1 MESLKPQR
9 IMPWPA
15 LMTPP
20 SRGWSKIDGL
30 LRRSGIAL
38 AAFLILW
45 AILYA
50 NMVPR
55 TVAIKLGEAAPSDI
69 PVPTESVNRFET
81 ERLKKEAAAAV
92 KDVYFEDPKVL
103 AGAENTLAALFERL
117 GNLRRTVREN
127 SSDPAAALNAGVAEL
142 QSYLDRETGLSVDEE
157 QARHLIEASDE
168 AVLVL
173 KNRLSD
179 LIRSLMQAGIK
190 PDALETY
197 RRQVESEMAVS
208 DIPQELRPFAVQLGQ
223 RLLRPNLIF
232 DREETEARRKRAMDE
247 VVPVKFAKG
256 EIILRKGE
264 KVTSKHIAI
273 LQDLG
278 LLETRGRWREV
289 VSSGLYSVIFVAA
302 VGAYI
307 WLFQKDVS
315 RDDSKIVLVALV
327 GIGVMMLGQVFGAV
341 SGLLVPVAAAA
352 MLIGTL
358 IDLRLGF
365 VVSSV
370 LAMAV
375 GIMEGQDPRLMM
387 VGVMGGLA
395 GVYGITHL
403 GQRSDFMRAG
413 FIVGMTNILII
424 LTFYISGRLP
434 FSDAGLLKDLLW
446 GGLNG
451 IISAIVAMG
460 TLPYLESL
468 FEVITPVKLL
478 ELLNPNQP
486 LLKRLLIEAPGT
498 YHHSAMVANLAEAS
512 AEAVGGNS
520 LLARV
525 GGYYHDIGKLKR
537 PYFFIDNQF
546 GVDNPHEKLA
556 PSLSTLIITS
566 HVKDGV
572 ELAREWH
579 LPEAVVDFI
588 RTHHGTSLVSYFYS
602 RATTSNGQKAEG
614 ISEEDFRYEG
624 PKPSTKETAIVML
637 ADAVEAGV
645 RSLTKPTPARIEAT
659 VKKLITDRLNDH
671 QLDKCDLTL
680 KDLDTIAEVFV
691 KVLSGVFHPRIEYP
705 DASNKEGPKD
715 KDAATGSKET
725 ASDGPAGKEVVGD
738 KEVAGGKEPGNGEV
752 TGGKGGVH
760 IGDGENPRGEDESG
774 QPS

>member
-1 MESLKPQR
+1 MKPQR
-9 IMPWPA
+9 VVPWPT
-15 LMTPP
+15 LIVPS
-20 SRGWSKIDGL
+20 SRGQVKAVGL
-30 LRRSGIAL
+30 LKKSGVAL
-38 AAFLILW
+38 AAFVILW

-50 NMVPR
+50 NMVPP
-55 TVAIKLGEAAPSDI
+55 TVAIKLGEAAPDDI

-81 ERLKKEAAAAV
+81 ERLKREAAAAV

-103 AGAENTLAALFERL
+103 TGTENTLSALFERI
-117 GNLRRTVREN
+117 GSLRRTIKEN
-127 SSDPAAALNAGVAEL
+127 SADPAGALNVGVAEL
-142 QSYLDRETGLSVDEE
+142 TSYLDREIGISVDEV
-157 QARHLIEASDE
+157 QAKRLLEAPDE
-168 AVLVL
+168 AILAL
-173 KNRLSD
+173 ENRLSE

-197 RRQVESEMAVS
+197 RRQVESEVAVS

-232 DREETEARRKRAMDE
+232 DKEETEARRKRAMDE

-278 LLETRGRWREV
+278 LLKTRSRWREMLG
-289 VSSGLYSVIFVAA
+289 SGIYSAIFVAA

-315 RDDSKIVLVALV
+315 RDDSKVALVALV
-327 GIGVMMLGQVFGAV
+327 GIGVVLLGQVFEVV
-341 SGLLVPVAAAA
+341 SGLLVPTAAAA

-375 GIMEGQDPRLMM
+375 GIMEGQDPRLMA
-387 VGVMGGLA
+387 VGLIGSLA
-395 GVYGITHL
+395 GVSGITHL

-413 FIVGMTNILII
+413 FIVGMTNILIV
-424 LTFYISGRLP
+424 LAFYISGRLP
-434 FSDAGLLKDLLW
+434 FSDSGLLKDLLW

-460 TLPYLESL
+460 TLPYLETL

-498 YHHSAMVANLAEAS
+498 YHHSAMVANLAEAA

-602 RATTSNGQKAEG
+602 RATTSNDQKAEG

-659 VKKLITDRLNDH
+659 VRKLITDRLNDH

-705 DASNKEGPKD
+705 DAGNREGPK
-715 KDAATGSKET
+715 SKEAAVT
-725 ASDGPAGKEVVGD
+725 KDEGNR
-738 KEVAGGKEPGNGEV
+738 PGQ
-752 TGGKGGVH
+752 T
-760 IGDGENPRGEDESG
+760 
-774 QPS
+774 